1 MSTPNLRGIVASP
14 EWMGEALCRQSDPEL
29 FYPDTGH
36 NSRDARAVCVRCP
49 VKAECLAYAIEHHE
63 RYGVWG
69 GLSERQRRHLRET
82 GGRSVNRTRT
92 DAREQPW
99 WQRGPDERE
108 GVVRELAATLTDAQ
122 IGVRLGCH
130 RKTVLAIRTAN
141 GIPPARPRCG
151 GTARAG
157 VA

>member
-14 EWMGEALCRQSDPEL
+14 EWMAAAACRESDPAL
-29 FYPDTGH
+29 FYPETGH
-36 NSRDARAVCVRCP
+36 SSRDGRAVCARCP
-49 VKAECLAYAIEHHE
+49 VRAACLAYAIEHREYH
-63 RYGVWG
+63 GVWG

-82 GGRSVNRTRT
+82 GGRPVSRTRT

-99 WQRGPDERE
+99 YQRGPDERA
-108 GVVRELAATLTDAQ
+108 GQVRELAATLTDAQ

-130 RKTVLAIRTAN
+130 RQTVLAIRSAA

-151 GTARAG
+151 GTGRAG
-157 VA
+157 AA